1 MYCDSIIIKK
11 MGLKTDFTMKEHVLV
26 VRLSGELDHHE
37 AEILRE
43 IWQQKLRDENVRDV
57 ILNLEEM
64 IFMDSSGIDVLLGR
78 NKEISQAGDDLVIC
92 KVNPSLKKIFDMSG
106 LFKII
111 RLEDNEQYALHSLGV
126 AS

>member
-1 MYCDSIIIKK
+1 

-26 VRLSGELDHHE
+26 VRLSGALDHHE

-43 IWQQKLRDENVRDV
+43 IWQQKLRDENVRHGIQDV
-57 ILNLEEM
+57 EEM
-64 IFMDSSGIDVLLGR
+64 ICMDSSGCGVLLGR
-78 NKEISQAGDDLVIC
+78 YKEISQACGELVIC
-92 KVNPSLKKIFDMSG
+92 KVNPSLKKIVDMSG
-106 LFKII
+106 LLKII

>member
-1 MYCDSIIIKK
+1 

-43 IWQQKLRDENVRDV
+43 IWQQKLRDENVRHV

-64 IFMDSSGIDVLLGR
+64 IFMDSSGRGVLLGIS
-78 NKEISQAGDDLVIC
+78 KEISKAGGELVIC
-92 KVNPSLKKIFDMSG
+92 KVNPSLKKIFQMSG
-106 LFKII
+106 LLKIM